1 MIPLLLALT
10 AVQAP
15 DSGVL
20 LVRRDTTPVA
30 HEYFHVGPDPATGGW
45 ILDATVRYD
54 RGRPVVQL
62 APIVQ
67 IGADTGAVKVEFD
80 AGEPG
85 APTRILGQVGR
96 RRFTLRYVSRTE
108 ERARE
113 VPDPGG
119 SVIVD
124 DSVFSLFAVVAW
136 RATAGRARIS
146 AIFPRA
152 GVQEMWSLRD
162 GGLATTAVNG
172 VPMQLRRVTAEGD
185 RLGPVTIWTDTG
197 GRIVK
202 VEVSRLHL
210 TAERQFR

>member
-10 AVQAP
+10 ALQTP

-20 LVRRDTTPVA
+20 VIRRDTTPVA
-30 HEYFHVGPDPATGGW
+30 REYFHLGPDPTTGGW

-67 IGADTGAVKVEFD
+67 IGPDTAAVKVQFD
-80 AGEPG
+80 AGDPG
-85 APTRILGQVGR
+85 APTHVIGQVGR
-96 RRFTLRYVSRTE
+96 RRFTLRYVSRAE

-119 SVIVD
+119 SAIVD

-136 RATAGRARIS
+136 RATAGWTRLS
-146 AIFPRA
+146 VIFPRA
-152 GVQEMWSLRD
+152 GVQEAWSLRD
-162 GGLATTAVNG
+162 LGPSTTPVNG
-172 VPMQLRRVTAEGD
+172 APTEARRVTAEGS
-185 RLGPVTIWTDTG
+185 RLGLVTIWIDSA

-202 VEVSRLHL
+202 VEVPRLHL